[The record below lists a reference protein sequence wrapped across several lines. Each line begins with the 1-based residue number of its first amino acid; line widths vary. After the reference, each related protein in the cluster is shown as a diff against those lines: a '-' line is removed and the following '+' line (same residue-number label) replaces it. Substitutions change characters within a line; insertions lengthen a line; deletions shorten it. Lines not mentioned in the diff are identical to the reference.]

1 MVVTGIPLRMT
12 DWPGESPGLTGNP
25 TSLLPMAN
33 PRSHETAFATSRGL
47 IRPKPRAHRMVTGL
61 VLAAGLGAACTTGP
75 DLDAPNAIVIED
87 PAGRL
92 GPFHGLITDL
102 VTTTAAR
109 VDSSLGLRGV
119 TIRVVA
125 DGANAIAGYGIGGR
139 SPDAVTVLIYVN
151 PNYPNLG
158 TTLTAKL
165 PAMVAHELHHAKRHR
180 DPGYGGTLLEAMVSE
195 GLADRF
201 SMELLEIGERPWST
215 ALNGGAL
222 TQWLDQA
229 RAQFDSRNYSHADW
243 FFGSGSIPLW
253 AGYSIGY
260 RLVTDY
266 LTAKPGESAAR
277 LVAEPAATFRP
288 STAGQSIAVSAAHR

>member
-1 MVVTGIPLRMT
+1 MVVTGIPRRMA
-12 DWPGESPGLTGNP
+12 DSPVESPGMAGNP
-25 TSLLPMAN
+25 ASLLPMAN
-33 PRSHETAFATSRGL
+33 PRSHVTAFEAGRGR
-47 IRPKPRAHRMVTGL
+47 IRAEPRARRM
-61 VLAAGLGAACTTGP
+61 AAGLLALATAFGAACTTGP
-75 DLDAPNAIVIED
+75 DLDAPNAVVIED

-92 GPFHGLITDL
+92 APFQALITDL
-102 VTTTAAR
+102 VTTTAGR

-119 TIRVVA
+119 TIRVVPDA
-125 DGANAIAGYGIGGR
+125 TNAIAGYGIGGR

-158 TTLTAKL
+158 TTLTNKL

-215 ALNGGAL
+215 ALSTTAL
-222 TQWLDQA
+222 AQWLDQA
-229 RAQFDSRNYSHADW
+229 RSQFDSRTYNHADW

-253 AGYSIGY
+253 TGYSIGY
-260 RLVTDY
+260 RLVSDY
-266 LTAKPGESAAR
+266 LTAHPPESAAS
-277 LVAEPAATFRP
+277 LVAAPAATFRP
-288 STAGQSIAVSAAHR
+288 